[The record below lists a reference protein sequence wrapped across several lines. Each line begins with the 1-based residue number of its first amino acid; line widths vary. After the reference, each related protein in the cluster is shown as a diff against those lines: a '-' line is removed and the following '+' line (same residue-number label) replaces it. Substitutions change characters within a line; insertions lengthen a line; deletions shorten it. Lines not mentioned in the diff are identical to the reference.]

1 MKLHALHL
9 LWLAPLL
16 LSACASG
23 PAFDTSRVDLSV
35 TPRSAV
41 AGLPATTGRPVL
53 WGGVILGTTNLEKR
67 TRVEV
72 LAYPLDTDQMPLRD
86 RDPLGRF
93 ILERQGFLD
102 PAAYAEG
109 RVLTVVGKL
118 LRTQTGKVGDSD
130 YMYPVI
136 EASELYLWPRG
147 SEYDN
152 RSNVRF
158 GIGVGVGF

>member
-1 MKLHALHL
+1 MKLQALRV

-23 PAFDTSRVDLSV
+23 PAFDTSRVDLSL

-41 AGLPATTGRPVL
+41 AGSPVKTGKSVL
-53 WGGVILGTTNLEKR
+53 WGGVILSTTNLENR

-72 LAYPLDTDQMPLRD
+72 LAYPLDTEQMPLRD
-86 RDPLGRF
+86 RDSLGRF
-93 ILERQGFLD
+93 ILERPGFLE

-109 RVLTVVGKL
+109 RVLTVVGKV

-130 YMYPVI
+130 YVYPVI
-136 EASELYLWPRG
+136 EADALYLWPRDSG
-147 SEYDN
+147 YDN
-152 RSNVRF
+152 RSDVRF

>member
-41 AGLPATTGRPVL
+41 AGLPATTGRSVL
-53 WGGVILGTTNLEKR
+53 WGGVILGTTNLENR
-67 TRVEV
+67 TRVAV
-72 LAYPLDTDQMPLRD
+72 LAYPLDTDQMPVRD

-118 LRTQTGKVGDSD
+118 LRTQTGKVGDSG

-136 EASELYLWPRG
+136 EAGELYLWPRG
-147 SEYDN
+147 SEYGS